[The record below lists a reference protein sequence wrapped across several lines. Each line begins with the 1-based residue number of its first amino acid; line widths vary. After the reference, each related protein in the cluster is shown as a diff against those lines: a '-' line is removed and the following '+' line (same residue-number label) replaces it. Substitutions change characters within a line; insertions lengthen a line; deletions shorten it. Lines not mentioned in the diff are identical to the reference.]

1 MGVTVCGGWSELWW
15 VFGWDTEGL
24 ERWGFS
30 ESKGGFWDGLEV
42 CGVGNFGRGGD
53 GFWDGLKGC
62 FGCCWV
68 SSGSGMG
75 GEGLLDVW
83 GRIWDGFAGA

>member
-1 MGVTVCGGWSELWW
+1 MLVVDGSGCGGCSVLELW
-15 VFGWDTEGL
+15 GL

-30 ESKGGFWDGLEV
+30 ELLGRVWADGVEV

-83 GRIWDGFAGA
+83 GRIWDGFARA